1 MRISCCT
8 GQHYLILQSE
18 AVVASA
24 TCSAVL
30 CSSWVCSALPGL
42 VLWSEAVDP
51 FIVPLYGK
59 GGIPKEGM
67 QVGLGVNP
75 SSGCSGGDTDL

>member
-1 MRISCCT
+1 M
-8 GQHYLILQSE
+8 
-18 AVVASA
+18 
-24 TCSAVL
+24 
-30 CSSWVCSALPGL
+30 
-42 VLWSEAVDP
+42 
-51 FIVPLYGK
+51 PLYGK